1 MFQLPVVNLEKIRKS
16 RKRVKNILLDIGL
29 QDCKDLLGELQSF
42 DAGDKYFHNTE
53 WWDLSEGDYN
63 GKRKKKPKYRT
74 NLFCCSLCKFS
85 SRTHYAYRG
94 HVQRCHEDEQDLE
107 ALATCPVC
115 PFTAHP
121 KVINQHCKIFHTVP
135 RKNQAAPSQTG
146 SGSAVI
152 TDRFSCRKCPYQDSL
167 YYCMKKH
174 ILVNHYTSLLNR
186 YFGQRT
192 ESEMNA
198 SSPPLRFYCRMC
210 NLPADSS
217 EHLLYHILTSDK
229 HKELEGHLKFLMF
242 EHGKIGKRNQHNKL
256 QSIAPKAKMNQPV
269 KIPKVLGTN
278 EQQPAKMPQFPQ
290 NVRHSPEG
298 TLMTGAPVVPAASPL
313 RGPAGAA
320 NSTGTLVCAPGT
332 AHTYLPPPASALVQ
346 LASAEAKGLL
356 PPGSA
361 VATLQNSQPPPRGV
375 TASMPPPASVATSA
389 AQAAGAVLRK
399 GPAGTSLPSAPES
412 ASKQMSISVGVP
424 VQQQQRL
431 TLLPPGLP
439 VNVPNKMGVRGPGSQ
454 PLLVTQRLP
463 LNQTVSG
470 VGSSKGTMLA
480 SQSVLSQLIPTGN
493 KVNGLPTYTLAPVQ
507 VTMPVQSGG
516 TQTLN
521 TGPLTGAQGSATL
534 QPNKPPAQ
542 PVLSSAAASKQAKK
556 WITCPVCNELFPSNV
571 YQVHTEVAHKQAGA
585 KLRHAAQ
592 GLAARAPFLKKVKE
606 KTMKCLLCKI
616 LLSEKGLFE
625 HLLHGLNCLY
635 CPAMFYSLKQLME
648 HTNVEHG
655 LSQKANCDFMKN
667 EYQILTDYSG
677 GLLFPYFD
685 FSTCAPKE
693 LLGDR
698 ELNLVLV
705 TGSRD
710 LIYVKMVPGSTQ
722 TICQVPV
729 KTHSTNCPFCP
740 EKLHSAEDYELHLKV
755 KHHIMPTIHAIL
767 KTPAFKCIYCCGVYT
782 GKTTPKAISIHVQRC
797 RCAPKTAKDLERLM
811 SPGSSAQRVITMN
824 GGLQRVVLYSMEP
837 GGPQVASSSQ
847 ESNPQLQSKLR
858 LEKALK
864 EAVEAN
870 KREREALAAKRR
882 KVDTENVAK
891 PPAQNEPSM
900 PLVLDP
906 TGMEMR
912 SFEDR
917 KQFLTKYF
925 NRKPYLSKKETEV
938 LAARMWFNKTD
949 VACHFGSRRSRCMK
963 AIQKNRAA
971 VLLGFNMAEVMKL
984 KHDLF
989 IPETDTE

>member
-29 QDCKDLLGELQSF
+29 QDCKDLLGNVDFINNPEF
-42 DAGDKYFHNTE
+42 FFPFRNCDKYFHNTE
-53 WWDLSEGDYN
+53 WWDLSEGDYY

-174 ILVNHYTSLLNR
+174 ILVNHYT
-186 YFGQRT
+186 T

-256 QSIAPKAKMNQPV
+256 PSIAPKAKMNQPV
-269 KIPKVLGTN
+269 KIPMVLGTN

-389 AQAAGAVLRK
+389 AQAAGSVLRK
-399 GPAGTSLPSAPES
+399 GPAGTS
-412 ASKQMSISVGVP
+412 
-424 VQQQQRL
+424 
-431 TLLPPGLP
+431 
-439 VNVPNKMGVRGPGSQ
+439 
-454 PLLVTQRLP
+454 LP

-507 VTMPVQSGG
+507 VTMPVH
-516 TQTLN
+516 
-521 TGPLTGAQGSATL
+521 ATL

-585 KLRHAAQ
+585 KLRYAAQ
-592 GLAARAPFLKKVKE
+592 GLAARAPFLKKVKD

-655 LSQKANCDFMKN
+655 PSQKANCDFMKN

-685 FSTCAPKE
+685 FNTCAPKE

-797 RCAPKTAKDLERLM
+797 
-811 SPGSSAQRVITMN
+811 
-824 GGLQRVVLYSMEP
+824 
-837 GGPQVASSSQ
+837 SSQ

-891 PPAQNEPSM
+891 PAAQNEPSV

-971 VLLGFNMAEVMKL
+971 VLLGFNMAEVMKV